1 MQIANSSIVVS
12 KNKQWLPKTMAAC
25 TSAGAAASVIFW
37 CLQLSTPLASPVIG
51 ARISLASSLQDGGQF
66 VARALG
72 HATPTVVQENQTGSQ
87 FKLLGV
93 ISSASGQGSAL
104 IAADGQWP
112 KAYRVGQTLQE
123 GLTLESVSVSEA
135 VLKSSSRQMSLNLP
149 DIAKP

>member
-1 MQIANSSIVVS
+1 MPIANSPVGV
-12 KNKQWLPKTMAAC
+12 NKKEWLPKAMAAC
-25 TSAGAAASVIFW
+25 VGAGAAASVVFW

-51 ARISLASSLQDGGQF
+51 ARISMTSSPQDVGVS

-72 HATPTVVQENQTGSQ
+72 HAIPSVAQETQTGSQ

-93 ISSASGQGSAL
+93 ISTASGQGSAL

-123 GLTLESVSVSEA
+123 GLTLESVSAKQA
-135 VLKSSSRQMSLNLP
+135 VLKSSSVQMELALP
-149 DIAKP
+149 ALDKP

>member
-1 MQIANSSIVVS
+1 MPIANSPVVV
-12 KNKQWLPKTMAAC
+12 NKKKEWLPKAMAAC
-25 TSAGAAASVIFW
+25 VGAGAAASVVFW

-51 ARISLASSLQDGGQF
+51 ARISMTSSPQDVSVS

-72 HATPTVVQENQTGSQ
+72 HAIPSAAQETQTGSQ
-87 FKLLGV
+87 FTLLGV

-123 GLTLESVSVSEA
+123 GLTLESVSAKQA
-135 VLKSSSRQMSLNLP
+135 VLKSSSVQMELALP
-149 DIAKP
+149 ALDKP